1 MSAIGILRQLS
12 ECIYF
17 LGNYMDTQKFSEW
30 LAAMSVSERIRA
42 LALIYSLLTVHTR
55 ELFFPDTTKGKEQVV
70 LHMLHGINEIHH
82 TLSNWL
88 AAYTKDESK
97 AFPVETLS
105 QQLLEIA
112 RQYRIEEWL
121 TSAIERAQTAKW
133 PAKA

>member
-1 MSAIGILRQLS
+1 
-12 ECIYF
+12 
-17 LGNYMDTQKFSEW
+17 MDTQKFSEW

-42 LALIYSLLTVHTR
+42 LALIYSILTVNTR

-112 RQYRIEEWL
+112 KQYRIEEWL
-121 TSAIERAQTAKW
+121 TSAIERAQASRF
-133 PAKA
+133 